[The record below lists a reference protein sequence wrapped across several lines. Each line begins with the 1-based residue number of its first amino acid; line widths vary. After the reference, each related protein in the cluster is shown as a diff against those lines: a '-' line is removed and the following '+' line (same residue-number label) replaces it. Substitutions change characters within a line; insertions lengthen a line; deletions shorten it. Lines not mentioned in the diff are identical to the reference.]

1 MQSRLRAIRNFLA
14 DRPGRT
20 GGRRSGLTLTEVL
33 LALGVFMV
41 GSVGIIGLFV
51 TASIMH
57 AEAGNRRVASFVTNE
72 LLARVKNMRFRDVY
86 ARTTLATEWLD
97 PSATLDAVRVT
108 AALNAQAANF
118 NEYPLSDLFFPLRAD
133 QDLTRDEGPL
143 LVGGEWFWYTQL
155 DLGAQDFIVTR
166 DPWGNS
172 IPTDVL
178 PVGAAPDGTDD
189 HPADSVILQPRTWYY
204 VLNTDILADD
214 VTIPV
219 DGNPANNPSAGLGGL
234 AGAPPDGYIV
244 VDEEWMHYNLRNGTE
259 FTIDGDGPDDDLLP
273 DGRGVALSTA
283 VDHRAG
289 TPVTVAREHES
300 YPNFWYSVQ
309 FYPTQPNGAEAQV
322 VVSVAY
328 KTQTAMRAW
337 TLRSI
342 YTPKSF

>member
-1 MQSRLRAIRNFLA
+1 LLA
-14 DRPGRT
+14 GRPGA
-20 GGRRSGLTLTEVL
+20 RRSGLTLTEVL

-57 AEAGNRRVASFVTNE
+57 AEAGNRRMASFVTNE
-72 LLARVKNMRFRDVY
+72 LLARVKNMRFRDVF
-86 ARTTLATEWLD
+86 ARTTLDADWTD
-97 PSATLDAVRVT
+97 PSATLDAVRVQPELT
-108 AALNAQAANF
+108 SQAANF
-118 NEYPLSDLFFPLRAD
+118 DKYPLSDLFFPLRRD
-133 QDLTRDEGPL
+133 QDLDRNQQGPL
-143 LVGGEWFWYTQL
+143 LIGGEWFWYTQL
-155 DLGAQDFIVTR
+155 DWGNQDFTGLTR

-189 HPADSVILQPRTWYY
+189 HPLGSVVLQPRTWFY
-204 VLNTDILADD
+204 VLNADIVPGDATVL
-214 VTIPV
+214 V
-219 DGNPANNPSAGLGGL
+219 DGDPANNPAALPGGL
-234 AGAPPDGYIV
+234 DGAPTKGYIV
-244 VDEEWMHYNLRNGTE
+244 VDEEWMEYESRDASG
-259 FTIDGDGPDDDLLP
+259 FTIVGDGPDDDTLP
-273 DGRGVALSTA
+273 DGRGIALTDA

-289 TPVTVAREHES
+289 TPVTIAREHES
-300 YPNFWYSVQ
+300 YPNFWYTVQ
-309 FYPTQPNGAEAQV
+309 FYPTEPNGAEAQV